1 MTGKN
6 IFKIVVISFIA
17 IIIRSMLQLVIPP
30 GNQSVLQQSVFVKN
44 GTLPIVFMIYGTI
57 AFTAITIIF
66 ILIHRGMGGGKISKG
81 LKTGLI
87 YSIVWTVFLVEPLP
101 HGSTIDLISYPL
113 ADSFVLLL
121 LGLMSGKFLSENST
135 KKKHKL
141 TIKSIFNISIITF
154 IFTIG
159 RIIQYKVFHIYSM
172 FEQAQVRTIIW
183 VICTGIII
191 GFMFEYL
198 NYTINIKNA
207 FTKSLIFGGVFF
219 GINLLFFNF
228 FLPLVLKVEI
238 SDMII
243 RTLIDILSV
252 IIGCLII
259 NVKESKV
266 LIKAN
271 YLNKT
276 LD

>member
-1 MTGKN
+1 MTGRKLL
-6 IFKIVVISFIA
+6 KIVAISFII
-17 IIIRSMLQLVIPP
+17 IIIRSMLQLLVPSA
-30 GNQSVLQQSVFVKN
+30 NQSVLEPSIFVDN

-57 AFTAITIIF
+57 AYSAITIIF
-66 ILIHRGMGGGKISKG
+66 VIIHSGMGGGRISKG

-87 YSIVWTVFLVEPLP
+87 YAVVWTVFLVEPLP

-113 ADSFVLLL
+113 ADGFVLIL

-135 KKKHKL
+135 EKKHKL
-141 TIKSIFNISIITF
+141 TINSIFNISIITL

-159 RIIQYKVFHIYSM
+159 RILQYKVFHVYSM
-172 FEQAQVRTIIW
+172 FEQAQVRTLTW

-207 FTKSLIFGGVFF
+207 FTKSLLFGGIFF
-219 GINLLFFNF
+219 GINLFFFNF
-228 FLPLVLKVEI
+228 FMPLVLKVDI
-238 SDMII
+238 LDLII
-243 RTLIDILSV
+243 RTLIDIVSV
-252 IIGCLII
+252 IIGCIII

-266 LIKAN
+266 LIKVN
-271 YLNKT
+271 
-276 LD
+276 

>member
-1 MTGKN
+1 MTGKKL
-6 IFKIVVISFIA
+6 FKIVVISFIA
-17 IIIRSMLQLVIPP
+17 IIIRSMLQLLIPSTS
-30 GNQSVLQQSVFVKN
+30 QSVLEQSVFVKN

-66 ILIHRGMGGGKISKG
+66 ILIHRGMGGSRISKG

-101 HGSTIDLISYPL
+101 HASTIDLISYPL
-113 ADSFVLLL
+113 VDGSVLLV

-135 KKKHKL
+135 KKKHQL
-141 TIKSIFNISIITF
+141 TIKSIFNISIITLF
-154 IFTIG
+154 FTVG

-172 FEQAQVRTIIW
+172 FEQAQARTLVW

-198 NYTINIKNA
+198 NDAINNKNA
-207 FTKSLIFGGVFF
+207 FTKALIFGGIIF
-219 GINLLFFNF
+219 GVNLVFFNF
-228 FLPLVLKVEI
+228 FVPLVLKVDI
-238 SDMII
+238 LDLII
-243 RTLIDILSV
+243 RTLIDIVSV

-259 NVKESKV
+259 NVKESKRSQDYK
-266 LIKAN
+266 I
-271 YLNKT
+271 
-276 LD
+276 